1 MSYLKSHGLVE
12 LSDLDLGYVSGSF
25 LPPAGL
31 GFQPSPPGGSVFGRL
46 SGPPLQGEI
55 GAGYT
60 GPHGGT
66 IAGSITSDGQ
76 NWMGGLSGAMTSR
89 SGNTTLSGSGFTNGH
104 DWSVKGSIIFRF

>member
-1 MSYLKSHGLVE
+1 MSHLKSHGLVE
-12 LSDLDLGYVSGSF
+12 LSDLDLGYVTGSF
-25 LPPAGL
+25 LPPNGSGL
-31 GFQPSPPGGSVFGRL
+31 QPPPPGGSVFGRF
-46 SGPPLQGEI
+46 SGPPFQGEL

-66 IAGSITSDGQ
+66 IGGSITSDGH

-89 SGNTTLSGSGFTNGH
+89 SGKTTMSGSGFTDGH

>member
-1 MSYLKSHGLVE
+1 MSNLKSHGLVE
-12 LSDLDLGYVSGSF
+12 LSDLDLGYVTGSF
-25 LPPAGL
+25 LPPNGSGL
-31 GFQPSPPGGSVFGRL
+31 QPPPPGGSVFGRF
-46 SGPPLQGEI
+46 SGPPFQGEL

-66 IAGSITSDGQ
+66 IGGSITSDGH

-89 SGNTTLSGSGFTNGH
+89 SGKTTMSGSGFTDGH